1 MTLSG
6 TWAST
11 SFGGEG
17 VGGLVDSEEED
28 VGAGVGVKG
37 KRRAFTT
44 ETKVEVSQRRRVRS
58 MMRRRP
64 PSSYE

>member
-1 MTLSG
+1 M
-6 TWAST
+6 
-11 SFGGEG
+11 
-17 VGGLVDSEEED
+17 VDSEEED

-44 ETKVEVSQRRRVRS
+44 ETKVELSQRRRVRS